1 MNEWS
6 IQKRTRRRKQTA
18 VFLPIFFVV
27 SVISGL
33 ALGAVVIS
41 PQEMWSIML
50 GNSQSIG
57 ETILLNVRLP
67 RLILAALAGACL
79 AASGA
84 ILQGVMQNPLADP
97 SIIGV
102 TAGGG
107 LAASLAMVAIP
118 QIGYLLPVLAF
129 VGAFITAVVI
139 YVFAWD
145 KGASPLKII
154 LAGVAINAM
163 LGAVQSGIMILY
175 SDRVQSVLPW
185 LAGGFQGKGWFHVE
199 FVWPFAIVG
208 LLLACFAIRPINL
221 LLLGDETARILGTH
235 VESVRLSLILLAALL
250 AGAAVSVAG
259 LVGFVGLVVPH
270 IIRLLIGED
279 YRLLLPFSMIGGAA
293 LVMITDTLART
304 AFDPIELPVGILL
317 ACLGAPFFLFLL
329 KRKGRLM

>member
-1 MNEWS
+1 MSEWTL
-6 IQKRTRRRKQTA
+6 QKRTRRRKQTA
-18 VFLPIFFVV
+18 IFLPLFFLV
-27 SVISGL
+27 SAVGGL

-41 PQEMWSIML
+41 PQEIWAIML
-50 GNSQSIG
+50 GNNESLG
-57 ETILLNVRLP
+57 HTILLNVRLP
-67 RLILAALAGACL
+67 RLILATLAGACL
-79 AASGA
+79 AAAGA

-118 QIGYLLPVLAF
+118 QIGYLLPVLSF
-129 VGAFITAVVI
+129 GGAFLTALLI
-139 YVFAWD
+139 YLFAWD

-154 LAGVAINAM
+154 LAGVAINAL

-185 LAGGFQGKGWFHVE
+185 LAGGFQGRGWYHVE
-199 FVWPFAIVG
+199 FVLPYAVIG
-208 LLLACFAIRPINL
+208 LVLALLAIRPINL
-221 LLLGDETARILGTH
+221 LLLGDEAARLLGTP
-235 VESVRLSLILLAALL
+235 VEGFRLLLIMLAALL

-270 IIRLLIGED
+270 MIRLLIGGD

-293 LVMITDTLART
+293 LVMFTDTIART

-317 ACLGAPFFLFLL
+317 ACMGAPFFLVLL
-329 KRKGRLM
+329 KKRGLLF

>member
-1 MNEWS
+1 MNEWN
-6 IQKRTRRRKQTA
+6 IEKRTRRRKQTA
-18 VFLPIFFVV
+18 VFLPIFFIA

-41 PQEMWSIML
+41 PQEIWSIML
-50 GNSQSIG
+50 GNSESIG
-57 ETILLNVRLP
+57 ETILLNVRIP

-163 LGAVQSGIMILY
+163 LGALQSGIMILY

-199 FVWPFAIVG
+199 FVWPFALVG

-221 LLLGDETARILGTH
+221 LLIGDETARILGTQ
-235 VESVRLSLILLAALL
+235 VEFVRLSLILLAALL

-270 IIRLLIGED
+270 MIRLLIGED

-293 LVMITDTLART
+293 LVMITDTVART

-329 KRKGRLM
+329 KRKGGLM

>member
-18 VFLPIFFVV
+18 VFLPIFFVA

-41 PQEMWSIML
+41 PQEIWSIIL
-50 GNSQSIG
+50 GNSESIG
-57 ETILLNVRLP
+57 ETILLNVRIP

-163 LGAVQSGIMILY
+163 LGALQSGIMILY

-199 FVWPFAIVG
+199 FVWPFALIG

-221 LLLGDETARILGTH
+221 LLIGDETARILGTQ
-235 VESVRLSLILLAALL
+235 VEFVRLSLILLAALL

-270 IIRLLIGED
+270 MIRLLIGED

-293 LVMITDTLART
+293 LVMITDTVART

-329 KRKGRLM
+329 KRKGGLM

>member
-18 VFLPIFFVV
+18 VFLPIFFVA

-41 PQEMWSIML
+41 PQEIWSIIL
-50 GNSQSIG
+50 GNSESIG
-57 ETILLNVRLP
+57 ETILLNVRIP

-163 LGAVQSGIMILY
+163 LGALQSGIMILY

-185 LAGGFQGKGWFHVE
+185 LAGGFQGKGWFHIE
-199 FVWPFAIVG
+199 FVWPFALVG

-221 LLLGDETARILGTH
+221 LLIGDETARILGTQ
-235 VESVRLSLILLAALL
+235 VEFVRLSLILLAALL

-270 IIRLLIGED
+270 MIRLLIGED

-293 LVMITDTLART
+293 LVMITDTVART

-329 KRKGRLM
+329 KRKGGLM